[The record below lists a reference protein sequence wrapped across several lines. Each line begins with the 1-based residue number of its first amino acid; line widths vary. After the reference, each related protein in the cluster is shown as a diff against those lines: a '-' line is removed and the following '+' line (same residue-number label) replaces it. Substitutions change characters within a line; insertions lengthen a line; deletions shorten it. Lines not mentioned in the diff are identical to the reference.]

1 MLKRILLVTFL
12 LVIVAVL
19 AVGAIIRTN
28 DKVVG
33 TRGNGR
39 GQGLG
44 NAAYAAQAGSV
55 EWVTIEGTVVGVNE
69 IAMTVQTTTGDQI
82 LVENRPWLY
91 ALEQKFSA
99 NVGDQIRMKGFADN
113 GYFTAAQLQNLT
125 NGETVQVRDETGRP
139 GWSGRGRGGG
149 SGG

>member
-28 DKVVG
+28 DKVIG
-33 TRGNGR
+33 ARGNGR
-39 GQGLG
+39 GQELG
-44 NAAYAAQAGSV
+44 NPSYVAQSGST
-55 EWVTIEGTVVGVNE
+55 EWVTVEGTVVGVNE

-99 NVGDQIRMKGFADN
+99 NVGDQIRMKSFADN

-125 NGETVQVRDETGRP
+125 NGKTAQLRDETGRP
-139 GWSGRGRGGG
+139 GWSGRGRGSG

>member
-1 MLKRILLVTFL
+1 MLKKVLLVTFL

-19 AVGAIIRTN
+19 AIGAIIRTS

-39 GQGLG
+39 GQGFG
-44 NAAYAAQAGSV
+44 NVAYAAQASSV
-55 EWVTIEGTVVGVNE
+55 EWVAVEGTVVEVNE

-82 LVENRPWLY
+82 VVENRPWLY

-99 NVGDQIRMKGFADN
+99 NVGDQIRMKSFADN

-125 NGETVQVRDETGRP
+125 NGKTAQLRDETGRP
-139 GWSGRGRGGG
+139 GWSGRGRGSG

>member
-1 MLKRILLVTFL
+1 MLKKVLFGAFL
-12 LVIVAVL
+12 LLIVAVL
-19 AVGAIIRTN
+19 AIGAIIRTN

-33 TRGNGR
+33 TRGSGR

-44 NAAYAAQAGSV
+44 NQSYIAQASSF
-55 EWVTIEGTVVGVNE
+55 EWATVEGTVVGVNE
-69 IAMTVQTTTGDQI
+69 IAMTVQTTTGGQI
-82 LVENRPWLY
+82 LVENRPWLF

-99 NVGDQIRMKGFADN
+99 NVGDQIRMNGFADN
-113 GYFTAAQLQNLT
+113 GYFTAAQLQNLA
-125 NGETVQVRDETGRP
+125 NGKTAQLRDETGRP

>member
-1 MLKRILLVTFL
+1 MLKKVLFGAFL
-12 LVIVAVL
+12 LLIVAAL
-19 AVGAIIRTN
+19 AIGAIIRTN

-33 TRGNGR
+33 TRDSGR

-44 NAAYAAQAGSV
+44 NQSYIAQASSF
-55 EWVTIEGTVVGVNE
+55 EWATVEGTVVGVNE
-69 IAMTVQTTTGDQI
+69 IAMTVQTTTGGQI
-82 LVENRPWLY
+82 LVENRPWLF

-99 NVGDQIRMKGFADN
+99 NVGDQIRMNGFADN
-113 GYFTAAQLQNLT
+113 GYFTAAQLQNLA
-125 NGETVQVRDETGRP
+125 NGKTAQLRDETGRP

>member
-1 MLKRILLVTFL
+1 MLKKVFLVTFL

-19 AVGAIIRTN
+19 AIGAIIRTS

-44 NAAYAAQAGSV
+44 DQSYIAQASSF
-55 EWVTIEGTVVGVNE
+55 EWVTVEGTVVGVNE
-69 IAMTVQTTTGDQI
+69 IAMTVQTATGDQI

-91 ALEQKFSA
+91 ALEQEFSA
-99 NVGDQIRMKGFADN
+99 NVGDQIKIKGFADN
-113 GYFTAAQLQNLT
+113 GYFATAQLQNLT
-125 NGETVQVRDETGRP
+125 NGKTAQLRDENGRP

-149 SGG
+149 G